1 MNNSVKNTVS
11 RRKFLQ
17 YSGLTGAALILGVSG
32 NHASGATTVTN
43 LSNLDE
49 GYNLSPYVIIEK
61 SGKITIFNT
70 KPEMGQ
76 GTFQSIPALIAEELE
91 LAPGQ
96 FTVLQTGGEKKFGNE
111 QAAGGSYSVR
121 SSYETLRRWELPPA
135 RCLFP
140 QLRSNGMCR
149 QKNVMPNSAGFFT
162 NHRAGASATGNW
174 WKLPPPWMHPKIR
187 A

>member
-61 SGKITIFNT
+61 SG
-70 KPEMGQ
+70 
-76 GTFQSIPALIAEELE
+76 
-91 LAPGQ
+91 
-96 FTVLQTGGEKKFGNE
+96 
-111 QAAGGSYSVR
+111 
-121 SSYETLRRWELPPA
+121 
-135 RCLFP
+135 
-140 QLRSNGMCR
+140 
-149 QKNVMPNSAGFFT
+149 
-162 NHRAGASATGNW
+162 
-174 WKLPPPWMHPKIR
+174 
-187 A
+187 